1 MYSMA
6 ALYSLELG
14 SEIPRLD
21 IIAFVSAD
29 TAPEAGLEVEA
40 DEDLVLLLLLVASLL
55 AFNKEAAV
63 SPLLRV
69 LLERPPVPMEEVLLE
84 NKKQII
90 IMLLVE
96 YSPAFMIFFY
106 CSTKIIGS
114 TLHHFVISKP

>member
-1 MYSMA
+1 MA

-29 TAPEAGLEVEA
+29 IAPEAALEVEA

-55 AFNKEAAV
+55 AFNNEAAV

-69 LLERPPVPMEEVLLE
+69 LLERPPVAMEDELLE
-84 NKKQII
+84 NKKKQII
-90 IMLLVE
+90 IMLLAK
-96 YSPAFMIFFY
+96 YRPAFMIFFTVAPKLLVVH
-106 CSTKIIGS
+106 CT
-114 TLHHFVISKP
+114 

>member
-21 IIAFVSAD
+21 IIAFVSTD
-29 TAPEAGLEVEA
+29 TAPEAALEVEA

-96 YSPAFMIFFY
+96 YSPAFMIFFTVAPKLLVVY
-106 CSTKIIGS
+106 CT
-114 TLHHFVISKP
+114 IS

>member
-29 TAPEAGLEVEA
+29 TAPEAALEVEA

-69 LLERPPVPMEEVLLE
+69 LLERPPVPMEEVLFLE
-84 NKKQII
+84 DEALTQNV
-90 IMLLVE
+90 LT
-96 YSPAFMIFFY
+96 S
-106 CSTKIIGS
+106 
-114 TLHHFVISKP
+114 SKDTALIP